1 MFAVLGNIEF
11 EVTAYWDGFNTSFGA
26 DYAEHGRIEGKPG
39 LQFIG
44 AKLDEITISL
54 VFHKQYCTPDVE
66 LKRLT
71 EAMRAHQAMALVFG
85 NGDYR
90 GWFVITAL
98 TSTSEHTDAK
108 GNVLAMNASLT
119 LREYIGDPKNPL
131 KPPAIQTPVPNVS
144 AITQAVQ
151 KVSNFSASLRTAV
164 TYAKKAQSAVKA
176 VKTTVQIVKRMK
188 NNPETAL
195 LQIPGLLT
203 QVGNVLTP
211 LSQVE
216 PAFKKVAEA
225 ISDTA
230 VQAEKMMPE
239 ITAVNKAANEML
251 SQVKQV
257 ATLLQGVDSKN
268 VIEKLEAISKHVE
281 AASDTFK
288 GAEPALSKLTAE
300 IVKRV
305 EAYAP

>member
-11 EVTAYWDGFNTSFGA
+11 KVTAYWDGFNSSFGA

-44 AKLDEITISL
+44 AKLDEINISL
-54 VFHKQYCTPDVE
+54 VFHKQYCTPDAE

-98 TSTSEHTDAK
+98 TSTSQHTDAK
-108 GNVLAMNASLT
+108 GNVLAMNAALT
-119 LREYIGDPKNPL
+119 LREYIGDP
-131 KPPAIQTPVPNVS
+131 IETPVPNVS
-144 AITQAVQ
+144 AITKAVQ

-164 TYAKKAQSAVKA
+164 TYAKKAHSAVKA
-176 VKTTVQIVKRMK
+176 VRTTIQIVKRMK

-216 PAFKKVAEA
+216 PAFKKAAEV

-251 SQVKQV
+251 KQVKQV
-257 ATLLQGVDSKN
+257 ATLLQDVDSKN

>member
-11 EVTAYWDGFNTSFGA
+11 NVIAYWDGFDASFGA
-26 DYAEHGRIEGKPG
+26 DYAEHSRIEGKPG

-44 AKLDEITISL
+44 AKLDEIRISL
-54 VFHKQYCTPDVE
+54 AFHQQYCTPDVE
-66 LKRLT
+66 LKRLN

-98 TSTSEHTDAK
+98 TSTSQHTDSK
-108 GNVLAMNASLT
+108 GNVLAMNAELT

-131 KPPAIQTPVPNVS
+131 KPPAIKTPVPNVS
-144 AITQAVQ
+144 AISKVAE
-151 KVSNFSASLRTAV
+151 KVSDFATSLRTAV
-164 TYAKKAQSAVKA
+164 TYAKKAQSAFKA

-188 NNPETAL
+188 KNPETAL

-211 LSQVE
+211 LSEVE
-216 PAFKKVAEA
+216 PAFKEVAKTISEA
-225 ISDTA
+225 A

-239 ITAVNKAANEML
+239 ITAVNKAANDTL
-251 SQVKQV
+251 KQVKQMV
-257 ATLLQGVDSKN
+257 SLLQGVNSKN
-268 VIEKLEAISKHVE
+268 VIDTLEAISKQVD
-281 AASDTFK
+281 AVSDTFK
-288 GAEPALSKLTAE
+288 KAEPALSKLTAE
-300 IVKRV
+300 IIKRV
-305 EAYAP
+305 K